1 MVSAMVM
8 DPLWINHMED
18 TTNTLL
24 MIYVA
29 MMIPVAGML
38 LIVLKKK

>member
-1 MVSAMVM
+1 
-8 DPLWINHMED
+8 MEE
-18 TTNTLL
+18 TFNTLL

>member
-1 MVSAMVM
+1 
-8 DPLWINHMED
+8 MED

>member
-1 MVSAMVM
+1 V
-8 DPLWINHMED
+8 ED